1 MGSSVS
7 MIQNHKSNNI
17 QYGKNNHIEYTWS
30 PIQQERILQL
40 SYQLVRTTDENKLAL
55 LAAMFKDCFQTGNVV
70 ERRLLL
76 KLIAHTRDIEQGKGE
91 YMLSFV
97 LMKELMNLDYHLF
110 IEMMKLFVGYN
121 VSSNSQSYIP
131 ELWLHHNQNPL
142 GNRIPYG
149 SWKDIKYYIQYIKY
163 CPDALVTLINTQLS
177 EDIINMEYGL
187 PCSLVAK
194 WIPREASKKFG
205 WMTILLAKDY
215 YRHYGSSGWSVSSM
229 RKAQTHYRQL
239 VSKLNKYIDTIQI
252 KQCGHEWS
260 NIELNKVT
268 SCTMIKQRKAFL
280 NINSNRNVGY
290 DVKDR
295 DLNQDRIVCRE
306 KMILHIE
313 KVKQNQNQEQQQQ
326 QQQQQ
331 EQYELKG
338 KNIGIHEL
346 VKAALIANT
355 PEEVDIINELWNN
368 NSLQTKPLDNVIAM
382 IDISSSMEENN
393 SDALYAAIGLGIR
406 VAEKSN
412 LGKRIMA
419 FTNVPTWINL
429 DDCPDFVTSAKKVAN
444 IERGTNSDIYKVLEL
459 ILNTIIENKIP
470 AEDAENMVFAI
481 FSDMQ
486 FDTICEHVPNTISL
500 RSIFAQKY
508 HNVGVQLCGKG
519 YKVPHI
525 LYWNMKNTSGF
536 PDVSYQDGVS
546 MMSGYSS
553 KLLNHFMERDTN
565 CGDENMTPWLRLNN
579 MLNKHR
585 YSVINKLIP
594 E

>member
-1 MGSSVS
+1 MGSPVS
-7 MIQNHKSNNI
+7 MIHNDKPNI

-40 SYQLVRTTDENKLAL
+40 FYQLVRTSDENKLVV
-55 LAAMFKDCFQTGNVV
+55 LATMFKDCFQTGNVD

-91 YMLSFV
+91 YALSFV

-110 IEMMKLFVGYN
+110 IEMMKLFVGYHITD
-121 VSSNSQSYIP
+121 SSPGYPSF
-131 ELWLHHNQNPL
+131 QNKVT
-142 GNRIPYG
+142 YG

-163 CPDALVTLINTQLS
+163 CPEALVTLINAQLS

-205 WMTILLAKDY
+205 WMNILFAQDFYK
-215 YRHYGSSGWSVSSM
+215 HYGYSGWSTLST

-239 VSKLNKYIDTIQI
+239 VSKINKYIDTIQI

-260 NIELNKVT
+260 KIELNKVT
-268 SCTMIKQRKAFL
+268 SCTMIKQRRAFL
-280 NINSNRNVGY
+280 NINSNRYIGY

-295 DLNQDRIVCRE
+295 DLNQDRILCRE
-306 KMILHIE
+306 KMLLHME
-313 KVKQNQNQEQQQQ
+313 NVKQNQEQC
-326 QQQQQ
+326 
-331 EQYELKG
+331 ELNG

-346 VKAALIANT
+346 VKAALTANT
-355 PEEVDIINELWNN
+355 LEEVEIINELWKN
-368 NSLQTKPLDNVIAM
+368 NSRQTKPLDNVIAM

-393 SDALYAAIGLGIR
+393 SDSLYAAIGLGIR

-412 LGKRIMA
+412 MGKRIMA
-419 FTNVPTWINL
+419 FTNTPSWINL
-429 DDCPDFVTSAKKVAN
+429 EDCPDFVTSAKKVAN

-459 ILNTIIENKIP
+459 IVNVIIENKIP
-470 AEDAENMVFAI
+470 AEDVENLVFAI

-486 FDTICEHVPNTISL
+486 FDTMCEQVLNTTTI

-508 HNVGVQLCGKG
+508 HNVGLELCGKG
-519 YKVPHI
+519 YKAPHI

-536 PDVSYQDGVS
+536 PDLSYQDGVS
-546 MMSGYSS
+546 MISGYSS
-553 KLLNHFMERDTN
+553 NLLNQFMERATN
-565 CGDENMTPWLRLNN
+565 YGDENMTPWLRLNN
-579 MLNKHR
+579 MLNKPR